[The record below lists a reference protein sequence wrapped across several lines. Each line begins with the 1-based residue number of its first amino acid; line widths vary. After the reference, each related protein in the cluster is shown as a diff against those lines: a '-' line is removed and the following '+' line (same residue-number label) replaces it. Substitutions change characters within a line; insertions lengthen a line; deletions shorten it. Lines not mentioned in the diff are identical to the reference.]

1 MFFNTHNAEKIAV
14 KAEQKLRKE
23 LGAATAIPY
32 AIKNGND
39 KAGFYID
46 FDLPANHSTQLRA
59 VFIKNGLIG
68 GMIAE
73 LFYSAQISKTVANYV
88 HLEMEGNSLPRRVVG
103 FAGDATASGKL
114 NANRELF
121 KRAVKFT
128 RDMDTIGTFLARIQS
143 RFEIVP
149 QPVGSILSVYTL
161 VKSGWFGGSF
171 DAKEFLDI
179 AAMVEKPLSH

>member
-1 MFFNTHNAEKIAV
+1 MFFNTQNAEKVAA

-23 LGAATAIPY
+23 IGAAGQIPY
-32 AIKNGND
+32 AIEPGKD
-39 KAGFYID
+39 KAPFYID
-46 FDLPANHSTQLRA
+46 FDLPANRPAQLRA

-73 LFYSAQISKTVANYV
+73 VFYSAQISKTVNNYV
-88 HLEMEGNSLPRRVVG
+88 HLAMEGNSLPRRVAG
-103 FAGDATASGKL
+103 FARDATASGKL

-121 KRAVKFT
+121 KSAVKFT
-128 RDMDTIGTFLARIQS
+128 RDMDTIGTFVAKIES

-161 VKSGWFGGSF
+161 VKSGWFGSSF

-179 AAMVEKPLSH
+179 AAMVEKTLSD